1 MHCSPGRQYGSS
13 IPAEGGNENR
23 KHRGM
28 KPLAV
33 EKNVD
38 NFTCREHRGQDDKKL
53 VLIMDVCVSD
63 RVGMKKAEV
72 RLEI

>member
-1 MHCSPGRQYGSS
+1 
-13 IPAEGGNENR
+13 
-23 KHRGM
+23 M